1 MKKFW
6 SWFIPFI
13 LIICIVIYMLIIK
26 VNSRTLT
33 FGNILDEPKLLMNI
47 DGRNVYSI
55 FDVNLYNKKE
65 IKDLDKAEFNNI
77 INLMTFIDGLDD
89 GGTKIYYSNKIAN
102 KKFYIIA
109 CHTLMDNNDIYILND
124 EKVEYCQND

>member
-13 LIICIVIYMLIIK
+13 LIICIVIYMLITK

-33 FGNILDEPKLLMNI
+33 FGNVLDEPKLLMNI

-55 FDVNLYNKKE
+55 FDVNLYNKKD
-65 IKDLDKAEFNNI
+65 IKNLDKDEFNNI

-109 CHTLMDNNDIYILND
+109 CHTLMDNNDIYILD
-124 EKVEYCQND
+124 SEEVGYCQND